1 MTLERTILPTPIGPL
16 ALYAHEGA
24 LVTVAFDGAH
34 GPDTAHERRLARS
47 LGAFTCREV
56 ADAAGAATRL
66 AAYLA
71 GELEAL
77 HDQPL
82 RAFGTP
88 FQSQVWEAL
97 RAIPVGTT
105 TSYAR
110 LAQHLGRP
118 RAVRAVAAA
127 NAANP
132 LPVFVPCH
140 RVVAADGSLWGYAGG
155 LERKHALLT
164 HERALV
170 PAPERLAL

>member
-1 MTLERTILPTPIGPL
+1 MRLARTVVATPIGPL

-34 GPDTAHERRLARS
+34 GPGTAHERRLTRA
-47 LGAFTCREV
+47 LGAFTCSEV

-66 AAYLA
+66 AAYFA
-71 GELEAL
+71 GEREAL
-77 HDQPL
+77 GDQPL
-82 RAFGTP
+82 RALGTP
-88 FQSQVWEAL
+88 FQSRVWQAL
-97 RAIPVGTT
+97 RAIPVGAT

-110 LAQHLGRP
+110 LAERLGQP

-155 LERKHALLT
+155 LERKRALLA
-164 HERALV
+164 HEGAIA
-170 PAPERLAL
+170 PAPARLPL